1 MFSSPLSCL
10 QDVSDVSA
18 CAQAYVF
25 DTVLQL
31 AADPIAN
38 VRLQLLELLPRLKQ
52 TLRLPDHVDRLVRRL
67 SDLNPHP
74 TGLNAQLRLELTPS
88 WSRLCYAVTPS
99 QPVVRP
105 QHRQERCDHS
115 HAWPHGV

>member
-1 MFSSPLSCL
+1 MMKP
-10 QDVSDVSA
+10 

-52 TLRLPDHVDRLVRRL
+52 TLRLPDHVDKLVRRL
-67 SDLNPHP
+67 KDLSPHP
-74 TGLNAQLRLELTPS
+74 SSLLEPHLRQTLTLQGPLRSHIPAQHSCLLNRYWQRVWPGLMLTD
-88 WSRLCYAVTPS
+88 R
-99 QPVVRP
+99 
-105 QHRQERCDHS
+105 
-115 HAWPHGV
+115 